1 MFDKE
6 TVRNLINGKNGVNS
20 MENTME
26 AIATNNLLFIFSVVV
41 VTGIVLGKLS
51 EILKLPDVILYLI
64 AGIIIGPAVLNIIS
78 IEAFPIENNL
88 ILTFGSAFILYEGGR
103 EINLKV
109 LNKVKISVGL
119 LATLGVVIS
128 TVVVGFAT
136 SKIFPVSIMTALL
149 IGAVIASTDPAALIP
164 VFKQVAIKDKIK
176 QTVVSESA
184 FNDAVGAILVS
195 TLLAVIT
202 SGSFSLGESAKELLI
217 SVVVGLAVGVV
228 IGLLFSL
235 LVSDKKWGVFHSYAP
250 IISVLKVAL
259 AYEIATKLHGS
270 GYMAVFIAGLIAG
283 NRKLFGLW
291 VPDIDFHAEHCFR
304 ESVGALCRM
313 AIFIVLGTHVDL
325 SALAQ
330 YWLPSLLVVLVLMFV
345 ARPLV
350 VLICT
355 LFDRQAKWNFKDKLF
370 MMWVRETGVIPA
382 ALSGIIVSMQLPGY
396 QIISSVVF
404 MTILITLIVQA
415 STTKILAKKLGLLE
429 DDKNENSKTEKVA

>member
-1 MFDKE
+1 
-6 TVRNLINGKNGVNS
+6 

-26 AIATNNLLFIFSVVV
+26 AIATNNLLFIFAVVV
-41 VTGIVLGKLS
+41 VTGIVLGKVS
-51 EILKLPDVILYLI
+51 ELLKLPDVILYLI
-64 AGIIIGPAVLNIIS
+64 AGIIIGPAVLNVIS
-78 IEAFPIENNL
+78 VESFPIENNL

-103 EINLKV
+103 EINLRV
-109 LNKVKISVGL
+109 LNKVKVSVGL
-119 LATLGVVIS
+119 LATLGVIIS
-128 TVVVGFAT
+128 TIVVGFAT
-136 SKIFPVSIMTALL
+136 SKIFSLPIMTALL

-164 VFKQVAIKDKIK
+164 VFKQVTIKDKIK

-202 SGSFSLGESAKELLI
+202 SGSFSMGESVKELLM
-217 SVVVGLAVGVV
+217 SVVVGLVVGVLV
-228 IGLLFSL
+228 GLIFSL
-235 LVSDKKWGVFHSYAP
+235 LISDKKWGVFHSYAP

-259 AYEIATKLHGS
+259 AYEVATKLHGS

-291 VPDIDFHAEHCFR
+291 VPEEDFHAEHFFR
-304 ESVGALCRM
+304 ESVSALCRM

-325 SALAQ
+325 AALAK
-330 YWLPSLLVVLVLMFV
+330 YWLPSLLVVLVLMFI

-355 LFDRQAKWNFKDKLF
+355 LFDREAKWNFKEKLF

-415 STTKILAKKLGLLE
+415 STTKILANKLGLLE
-429 DDKNENSKTEKVA
+429 EDKKEVTDKQIA

>member
-1 MFDKE
+1 
-6 TVRNLINGKNGVNS
+6 

-26 AIATNNLLFIFSVVV
+26 AIATNNLLFIFAVVV
-41 VTGIVLGKLS
+41 VTGIVLGKVS
-51 EILKLPDVILYLI
+51 ELLKLPDVILYLI
-64 AGIIIGPAVLNIIS
+64 AGIIIGPAVLNVIS
-78 IEAFPIENNL
+78 VESFPIENNL

-103 EINLKV
+103 EINLRV
-109 LNKVKISVGL
+109 LNKVKVSVGL
-119 LATLGVVIS
+119 LATLGVIIS
-128 TVVVGFAT
+128 TIVVGFAT
-136 SKIFPVSIMTALL
+136 SKIFSLPIMTALL

-164 VFKQVAIKDKIK
+164 VFKQVTIKDKIK

-202 SGSFSLGESAKELLI
+202 SGSFSMGESVKELLM
-217 SVVVGLAVGVV
+217 SVVVGLVVGVLV
-228 IGLLFSL
+228 GLIFSL
-235 LVSDKKWGVFHSYAP
+235 LISDKKWGVFHSYAP

-259 AYEIATKLHGS
+259 AYEVATKLHGS

-291 VPDIDFHAEHCFR
+291 VPEEDFHAEHFFR
-304 ESVGALCRM
+304 ESVSALCRM

-325 SALAQ
+325 AALAK
-330 YWLPSLLVVLVLMFV
+330 YWLPSLLVVLVLMLI

-355 LFDRQAKWNFKDKLF
+355 LFDREAKWNFKEKLF

-415 STTKILAKKLGLLE
+415 STTKILANKLGLLE
-429 DDKNENSKTEKVA
+429 EDKKEVTDKQIA

>member
-1 MFDKE
+1 
-6 TVRNLINGKNGVNS
+6 

-26 AIATNNLLFIFSVVV
+26 AIATNNLLFIFAVVV
-41 VTGIVLGKLS
+41 VTGIVLGKVS
-51 EILKLPDVILYLI
+51 ELLKLPDVILYLI
-64 AGIIIGPAVLNIIS
+64 AGIIIGPAVLNVIS
-78 IEAFPIENNL
+78 VESFPIENNL

-103 EINLKV
+103 EINLRV
-109 LNKVKISVGL
+109 LNKVKVSVGL
-119 LATLGVVIS
+119 LATLGVIIS
-128 TVVVGFAT
+128 TIVVGFAT
-136 SKIFPVSIMTALL
+136 SKIFSLPIMTALL

-164 VFKQVAIKDKIK
+164 VFKQVTIKDKIK

-202 SGSFSLGESAKELLI
+202 SGSFSMGESVKELLM
-217 SVVVGLAVGVV
+217 SVVVGLVVGVLV
-228 IGLLFSL
+228 GLIFSL
-235 LVSDKKWGVFHSYAP
+235 LISDKKWGVFHSYAP

-259 AYEIATKLHGS
+259 AYEVATKLHGS

-291 VPDIDFHAEHCFR
+291 VPEEDFHAEHFFR
-304 ESVGALCRM
+304 ESVSALCRM

-325 SALAQ
+325 AALAK
-330 YWLPSLLVVLVLMFV
+330 YWLPSLLVVLVLMFI

-355 LFDRQAKWNFKDKLF
+355 IFDREAKWNFKEKLF

-382 ALSGIIVSMQLPGY
+382 ALSGIVKKEVTDK
-396 QIISSVVF
+396 QI
-404 MTILITLIVQA
+404 A
-415 STTKILAKKLGLLE
+415 
-429 DDKNENSKTEKVA
+429 

>member
-1 MFDKE
+1 
-6 TVRNLINGKNGVNS
+6 

-41 VTGIVLGKLS
+41 VTGIILGKVS
-51 EILKLPDVILYLI
+51 ELLKLPDVILYLI

-78 IEAFPIENNL
+78 VQAFPIENNL

-109 LNKVKISVGL
+109 LNKVKVSVGL
-119 LATLGVVIS
+119 LSTLGVIIS
-128 TVVVGFAT
+128 TLVVGFAT
-136 SKIFPVSIMTALL
+136 SKIFPVSMMTALL
-149 IGAVIASTDPAALIP
+149 IGAVVASTDPAALIP

-202 SGSFSLGESAKELLI
+202 SGSFSVGKSLEELVI
-217 SVVVGLAVGVV
+217 AVVVGLVVGVAVGF
-228 IGLLFSL
+228 IFSL
-235 LVSDKKWGVFHSYAP
+235 LISDKKWGVFHSYAP

-291 VPDIDFHAEHCFR
+291 VPEVDFHAEHSFR

-325 SALAQ
+325 AALGQ
-330 YWLPSLLVVLVLMFV
+330 YWLPSLLVVLVLMLI

-355 LFDRQAKWNFKDKLF
+355 IFDREAKWQFKEKLF

-382 ALSGIIVSMQLPGY
+382 ALSGIIVSMKIPGY
-396 QIISSVVF
+396 EIISSVVF

-415 STTKILAKKLGLLE
+415 STTKILAKKLDLLE
-429 DDKNENSKTEKVA
+429 EDGEDIKTEKAA

>member
-1 MFDKE
+1 
-6 TVRNLINGKNGVNS
+6 

-26 AIATNNLLFIFSVVV
+26 AIATNNLLFIFAVVV
-41 VTGIVLGKLS
+41 VTGIVLGKVS
-51 EILKLPDVILYLI
+51 ELLKLPDVILYLI
-64 AGIIIGPAVLNIIS
+64 AGIIIGPAVLNVIS
-78 IEAFPIENNL
+78 VESFPIENNL

-103 EINLKV
+103 EINLRV
-109 LNKVKISVGL
+109 LNKVKVSVGL
-119 LATLGVVIS
+119 LATLGVIIS
-128 TVVVGFAT
+128 TIVVGFAT
-136 SKIFPVSIMTALL
+136 SKIFSLPIMTALL

-164 VFKQVAIKDKIK
+164 VFKQVTIKDKIK

-202 SGSFSLGESAKELLI
+202 SGSFSMGESVKELLM
-217 SVVVGLAVGVV
+217 SVVVGLVVGVLV
-228 IGLLFSL
+228 GLIFSL
-235 LVSDKKWGVFHSYAP
+235 LISDKKWGVFHSYAP

-259 AYEIATKLHGS
+259 AYEVATKLHGS

-291 VPDIDFHAEHCFR
+291 VREEDFHAEHFFR
-304 ESVGALCRM
+304 ESVSALCRM

-325 SALAQ
+325 AALAK
-330 YWLPSLLVVLVLMFV
+330 YWLPSLLVVLVLMFI

-355 LFDRQAKWNFKDKLF
+355 LFDREAKWNFKEKLF

-415 STTKILAKKLGLLE
+415 STTKILANKLGLLE
-429 DDKNENSKTEKVA
+429 EDKKEVTDKQIA

>member
-1 MFDKE
+1 
-6 TVRNLINGKNGVNS
+6 

-41 VTGIVLGKLS
+41 VTGIILGKVS
-51 EILKLPDVILYLI
+51 ELIKLPDVILYLI

-78 IEAFPIENNL
+78 IESFPIENNL

-109 LNKVKISVGL
+109 LNKVKVSVGL

-128 TVVVGFAT
+128 AVVVGFAT

-202 SGSFSLGESAKELLI
+202 SGSFSLAESGKELVV
-217 SVVVGLAVGVV
+217 SVVVGLIVGVAV
-228 IGLLFSL
+228 GLLFSL
-235 LVSDKKWGVFHSYAP
+235 LISDKKWGVFHSYAP

-270 GYMAVFIAGLIAG
+270 GYMAVFITGLIAG
-283 NRKLFGLW
+283 NKKLFGLW
-291 VPDIDFHAEHCFR
+291 VPEVDFHAEHLFR

-325 SALAQ
+325 ASLGQ

-355 LFDRQAKWNFKDKLF
+355 AFDREAKWSFKDKLF

-382 ALSGIIVSMQLPGY
+382 ALSGIIVSMQVEGY

-415 STTKILAKKLGLLE
+415 STTKLLAKKLDLLE
-429 DDKNENSKTEKVA
+429 EDDNENIKTENAA

>member
-1 MFDKE
+1 
-6 TVRNLINGKNGVNS
+6 

-26 AIATNNLLFIFSVVV
+26 AIATNNLLFIFAVVV
-41 VTGIVLGKLS
+41 VTGIVLGKVS
-51 EILKLPDVILYLI
+51 ELLNLPDVILYLI
-64 AGIIIGPAVLNIIS
+64 AGIIIGPAVLNVIS
-78 IEAFPIENNL
+78 VESFPIENNL

-103 EINLKV
+103 EINLRV
-109 LNKVKISVGL
+109 LNKVKVSVGL
-119 LATLGVVIS
+119 LATLGVIIS
-128 TVVVGFAT
+128 TIVVGFAT
-136 SKIFPVSIMTALL
+136 SKIFSLPIMTALL

-164 VFKQVAIKDKIK
+164 VFKQVTIKDKIK

-202 SGSFSLGESAKELLI
+202 SGSFSIGESVKELLM
-217 SVVVGLAVGVV
+217 SVVVGLVVGVLV
-228 IGLLFSL
+228 GLIFSL
-235 LVSDKKWGVFHSYAP
+235 LISDKKWGVFHSYAP

-259 AYEIATKLHGS
+259 AYEVATKLHGS

-291 VPDIDFHAEHCFR
+291 VPEEDFHAEHFFR
-304 ESVGALCRM
+304 ESVSALCRM

-325 SALAQ
+325 AALAK
-330 YWLPSLLVVLVLMFV
+330 YWLPSLLVVLVLMFI

-355 LFDRQAKWNFKDKLF
+355 IFDREAKWNFKEKLF

-415 STTKILAKKLGLLE
+415 STTKILANKLGLLE
-429 DDKNENSKTEKVA
+429 EDKKEVTDKQIA